1 VNPADSP
8 GLALARNRARDEV
21 REVVLDA
28 LRERGDPDAYEDEGI
43 DEWTEHEYRAL
54 ASAAL
59 RVAAD
64 YFMQRDGAGYVV
76 EELLRMGATDA

>member
-8 GLALARNRARDEV
+8 GLASARNRARDEV

-64 YFMQRDGAGYVV
+64 GAGYVV